1 MELRMQGEGCAMT
14 FLCKEALLVEL
25 LREAEKVE

>member
-1 MELRMQGEGCAMT
+1 MQGEGCAMT

-25 LREAEKVE
+25 LREAEKVVS